1 MNNAFVQ
8 LTEIRN
14 ATQAARARLN
24 DKTIG
29 TQVKA
34 GKLQVMRVT
43 YDAKG
48 KSTITP
54 VTDFIPFSD
63 AIATLK
69 AM

>member
-1 MNNAFVQ
+1 MNMMQ
-8 LTEIRN
+8 LLNEIRT
-14 ATQAARARLN
+14 ATLAARNRLK
-24 DKTIG
+24 DETIG

-54 VTDFIPFSD
+54 VTDFISFAD